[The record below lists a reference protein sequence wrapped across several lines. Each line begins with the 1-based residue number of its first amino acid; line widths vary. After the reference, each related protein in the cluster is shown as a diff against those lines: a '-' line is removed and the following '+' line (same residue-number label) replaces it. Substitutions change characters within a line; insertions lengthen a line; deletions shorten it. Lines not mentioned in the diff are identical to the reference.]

1 MRHSGVCRFTFDKAQ
16 AHIFLLMKKDSYQRF
31 LRSNEYKALL
41 ANAVIPSTKKKY
53 VSLRKQIKEIIQEKP
68 NALR

>member
-1 MRHSGVCRFTFDKAQ
+1 MYFGVCRFTFDKAQ

-41 ANAVIPSTKKKY
+41 ANAVIPSTKKK
-53 VSLRKQIKEIIQEKP
+53 
-68 NALR
+68 